1 MLGTFGTPLNKKTK
15 VVGFPFSPEKKKK
28 IPYKGTGGGHRVRY
42 GYAILSGQVKES
54 VVRGSYMPLS
64 GADIIYM
71 MAVLSCTRVVRVL
84 CVYVAVSC
92 CVTAC
97 VGAGAAAEC
106 ARLRLTIPTAS
117 RVRFL
122 LCAVHVIVRPDW
134 ERSMSTLSGTRVS

>member
-1 MLGTFGTPLNKKTK
+1 
-15 VVGFPFSPEKKKK
+15 
-28 IPYKGTGGGHRVRY
+28 
-42 GYAILSGQVKES
+42 
-54 VVRGSYMPLS
+54 MPLS

-71 MAVLSCTRVVRVL
+71 MAVLSWTRVVRVL
-84 CVYVAVSC
+84 CMCGAVSC

-122 LCAVHVIVRPDW
+122 VRAVHVFMRPDW
-134 ERSMSTLSGTRVS
+134 ERSMSTLPGARVS

>member
-1 MLGTFGTPLNKKTK
+1 MEDIGSAVGMQSYRGRCKK
-15 VVGFPFSPEKKKK
+15 VGS
-28 IPYKGTGGGHRVRY
+28 GGH
-42 GYAILSGQVKES
+42 I
-54 VVRGSYMPLS
+54 YMLVS

-71 MAVLSCTRVVRVL
+71 MTVLSCTRVVRVL
-84 CVYVAVSC
+84 CVCVAVSC

-122 LCAVHVIVRPDW
+122 VCAVHVFVRPDW